1 MIDKLK
7 EISKWFLEQ
16 GKSSTKEAIEEKL
29 QEAYNQGK
37 NESLKKQVDRTIDD
51 IYYNIIKKIEQDKKV
66 LYENNF
72 YNKPSEKDVIQM
84 RALEYLEEHIGEIIK
99 QYKQ

>member
-1 MIDKLK
+1 MHDKLK
-7 EISKWFLEQ
+7 EISRWFLEQ
-16 GKSSTKEAIEEKL
+16 GINSTREALEEKL
-29 QEAYNQGK
+29 QEVYNQGK
-37 NESLKKQVDRTIDD
+37 KESLKKQVDKTIDD
-51 IYYNIIKKIEQDKKV
+51 IYYNVIKKIQQDKKV

-99 QYKQ
+99 QYKE